1 MCTDALKLPSML
13 AHTTRPAA
21 PDSSRTPTASW
32 PFVSPLSL
40 QPLWVSAPCSHVP
53 SPRPSLV
60 EPAGQ
65 GCGRWSPP
73 PSRLSPHGRCEPQAG
88 GRGQCCCREPR
99 GSCLFREGDQLRSIK
114 RLDTCQVLRTVIA
127 PQEPDECYRHLCA
140 VLGGPVQQ
148 AVADS
153 GCAPEAWFFLVF
165 SPYLPVV

>member
-99 GSCLFREGDQLRSIK
+99 GSCLFREGDQLRSGPLTS
-114 RLDTCQVLRTVIA
+114 RLGLW
-127 PQEPDECYRHLCA
+127 PQTPPPAASDSSSDPT
-140 VLGGPVQQ
+140 GGTGRIQQ
-148 AVADS
+148 SCLAS
-153 GCAPEAWFFLVF
+153 KQNLSSFLKH
-165 SPYLPVV
+165 PCDQ